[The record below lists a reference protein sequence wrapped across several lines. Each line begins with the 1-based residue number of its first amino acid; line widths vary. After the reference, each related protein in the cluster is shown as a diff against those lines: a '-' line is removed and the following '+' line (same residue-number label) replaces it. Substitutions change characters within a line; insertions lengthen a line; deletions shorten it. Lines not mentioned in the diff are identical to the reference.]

1 MHSLCGDDENL
12 AAKCF
17 GLCQALVSQNRSFS
31 FALNVGSF
39 SFSLDTRELASNK
52 QKAEKKMKKKKK
64 PSPSTIRRSARRK
77 EEYLKKKA
85 LTPPGRITSDSS
97 GKKEPGSVLPVQP
110 KGSGSTPPSR
120 PGRPLRILPSP
131 SPASGRRRVTSC
143 AGRLEVPMVL
153 TPVLNLDG
161 GEPSLPSPTSPL
173 HTPSREAEVDEE
185 EVKEEEEKEEEEIL
199 PHVLCDYGV
208 HALHEF
214 YAIPPAKIRH
224 PYYGIGTFKSIDP
237 GGRYLYDV
245 GMENPIRVYNKPQAP
260 KPYF

>member
-1 MHSLCGDDENL
+1 
-12 AAKCF
+12 
-17 GLCQALVSQNRSFS
+17 
-31 FALNVGSF
+31 
-39 SFSLDTRELASNK
+39 
-52 QKAEKKMKKKKK
+52 
-64 PSPSTIRRSARRK
+64 
-77 EEYLKKKA
+77 
-85 LTPPGRITSDSS
+85 
-97 GKKEPGSVLPVQP
+97 
-110 KGSGSTPPSR
+110 
-120 PGRPLRILPSP
+120 
-131 SPASGRRRVTSC
+131 
-143 AGRLEVPMVL
+143 MVL
-153 TPVLNLDG
+153 TPSPVLNLDG

-185 EVKEEEEKEEEEIL
+185 EVKEEEEKEEEEKEEEEIL

>member
-1 MHSLCGDDENL
+1 MRISYLI
-12 AAKCF
+12 
-17 GLCQALVSQNRSFS
+17 GLVKFVGRKAGTGPSF
-31 FALNVGSF
+31 
-39 SFSLDTRELASNK
+39 T
-52 QKAEKKMKKKKK
+52 Q
-64 PSPSTIRRSARRK
+64 
-77 EEYLKKKA
+77 
-85 LTPPGRITSDSS
+85 
-97 GKKEPGSVLPVQP
+97 
-110 KGSGSTPPSR
+110 
-120 PGRPLRILPSP
+120 
-131 SPASGRRRVTSC
+131 
-143 AGRLEVPMVL
+143 
-153 TPVLNLDG
+153 LDG
-161 GEPSLPSPTSPL
+161 GGDN
-173 HTPSREAEVDEE
+173 VDDDIIDEE